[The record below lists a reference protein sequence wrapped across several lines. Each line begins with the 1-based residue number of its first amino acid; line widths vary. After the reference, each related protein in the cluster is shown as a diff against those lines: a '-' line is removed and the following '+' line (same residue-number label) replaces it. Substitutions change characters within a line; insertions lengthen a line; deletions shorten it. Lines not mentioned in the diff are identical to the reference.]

1 MNIAWTRGP
10 TIGRGSTATVSI
22 ATSNTGEIFAVKS
35 ANFSSSAFLQR
46 EQSILSTLSSPHIVK
61 YIGSSLT
68 CENDR
73 LVYNILMEYVSGG
86 SLHGLIKNSGG
97 KLPEPA
103 IRSHT
108 RQILK
113 GLKYLH
119 ERGIVHCDL
128 KSQNVLVGEN
138 GVVSKIADLGCAKP
152 VFNSGFSGTPA
163 FMAPEVAR
171 GEEQRFPADVWALG
185 CTVIEMM
192 TGSSPWPELNDAVAG
207 MYKIGYS
214 GESPEIPEGTS
225 EKGRDFVMRCLRVD
239 PKQRWTVEELLKH
252 PFLDDD
258 EEDEESQ
265 SIDYLRNTSSPST
278 VLDQRFW
285 NSCEDSETE
294 DPFADYSDSWR
305 SPADRIEQLAGDE
318 VTSVPSWDTVDDG
331 EWIQVRGD
339 VIGEAE
345 KRVSYGGEDIICV
358 EATSSSQVIE
368 DWIWDQESLLSEYS
382 SDDVIAS
389 LYSNA
394 AIQGNLIVYNLGDKN
409 VPINK
414 MFRNYNEDK
423 KTFIC
428 QIALNNVLTK
438 TNQTNMDLRSMF
450 LLTFVIVIVSVSF
463 WVKIQLYKR
472 D

>member
-1 MNIAWTRGP
+1 MNVTWTRGP

-22 ATSNTGEIFAVKS
+22 ATSNSGEIFAVKS
-35 ANFSSSAFLQR
+35 ADISSSAFLQK

-73 LVYNILMEYVSGG
+73 LVYNILVEYVSGG
-86 SLHGLIKNSGG
+86 SLHSLIKNSGG

-119 ERGIVHCDL
+119 ERGIVHCDV

-192 TGSSPWPELNDAVAG
+192 TGSSPWLELTEAVAG
-207 MYKIGYS
+207 IYKIGFS
-214 GESPEIPEGTS
+214 GESPEIPEGIS
-225 EKGRDFVMRCLRVD
+225 EKGKDFGMRCLKVD

-252 PFLDDD
+252 PFLDD
-258 EEDEESQ
+258 EESQ
-265 SIDYLRNTSSPST
+265 SIGYLQNTSSPST

-285 NSCEDSETE
+285 SSCEASKDHSFSMDHE
-294 DPFADYSDSWR
+294 DPFAGYSDPWR
-305 SPADRIEQLAGDE
+305 SPADRIERLAGDE
-318 VTSVPSWDTVDDG
+318 VTTAPIWDPADDG
-331 EWIQVRGD
+331 EWIQVRGN
-339 VIGEAE
+339 VTGEVK
-345 KRVSYGGEDIICV
+345 KRVGYGGEDVICV
-358 EATSSSQVIE
+358 EVTSSSQVIE
-368 DWIWDQESLLSEYS
+368 VVDYWIPDQESLLSEYS
-382 SDDVIAS
+382 SHDVIAS
-389 LYSNA
+389 SYCNVT
-394 AIQGNLIVYNLGDKN
+394 IEGNVILFYYYHSVGDRNVLIKK
-409 VPINK
+409 I
-414 MFRNYNEDK
+414 FRNYNGTRK
-423 KTFIC
+423 NI
-428 QIALNNVLTK
+428 L
-438 TNQTNMDLRSMF
+438 
-450 LLTFVIVIVSVSF
+450 SV
-463 WVKIQLYKR
+463 KLH
-472 D
+472 